1 MENFKNKKV
10 AIVVDWLIDFG
21 GAELV
26 IAELLDMFPD
36 AEIFTSVCFMKHKM
50 LENRKIH
57 TSFIQKIPFLNRNHK
72 LAGILRPWAFRR
84 FDLSEFDVIICSS
97 SAESKNVACGKW
109 RKKFL
114 KNKKSGKIFQAQ
126 EKNKTFQKRESRG
139 DEDFLKGID
148 LAVNDWEK
156 SETDNEI
163 RRGSRIFVYCHTPIR
178 YYWSHYEE
186 YLNMM
191 EFGKF
196 FNPIAKFIFPKIV
209 NWLRKKDYEASQAVD
224 VFWANSKTTAERI
237 KKFYHRDAEVIYP
250 GIDEKNFSPTDEKK
264 DFYFGMGRCI
274 PYKKFDLMVEAFNK
288 NGKKLKLATNT
299 DNLLY
304 RELKAK
310 SQPNIEWIFAPSS
323 EERKKLYAEAKAFIF
338 PPEEDF
344 GLVPVEAMISG
355 TPVIGYGTGGATETI
370 VEGKTGTFF
379 SPQTANALN
388 IAIEKFEKMELKKD
402 EIIARGQEFTTKNF
416 RKNIFKSL
424 EKNLKNG

>member
-36 AEIFTSVCFMKHKM
+36 AEIFTSVCFMEHKM
-50 LENRKIH
+50 LENKKIH
-57 TSFIQKIPFLNRNHK
+57 TSFIQKIPFLNRKHK
-72 LAGILRPWAFRR
+72 LAGILRPWAFRQ

-97 SAESKNVACGKW
+97 SAESKNVAVWKW
-109 RKKFL
+109 RKKL
-114 KNKKSGKIFQAQ
+114 QKNIENNKNLQKNHTKSLQNQEIQGGEIFSNGVYWNVNDG
-126 EKNKTFQKRESRG
+126 EKNETNAEVRWFSRV
-139 DEDFLKGID
+139 FC
-148 LAVNDWEK
+148 
-156 SETDNEI
+156 
-163 RRGSRIFVYCHTPIR
+163 YCHTPIR

-196 FNPIAKFIFPKIV
+196 FNPIAKFIFPKVV
-209 NWLRKKDYEASQAVD
+209 NWLRKKDYEAAAAVD
-224 VFWANSKTTAERI
+224 VFWANSQTTAERI

-250 GIDEKNFSPTDEKK
+250 WVDEKNFSPTDEKK

-323 EERKKLYAEAKAFIF
+323 EERKKLYAEAKAFLF

-355 TPVIGYGTGGATETI
+355 TPVIGYGVGGATETI

-379 SPQTANALN
+379 SPQTADALN
-388 IAIEKFEKMELKKD
+388 IAIKKFEKMELKKD

-424 EKNLKNG
+424 EKNLKNE